1 MHTAWRWLHVV
12 FIKIIGGLAIA
23 VPGMLHGLHSLWLRF
38 GRLPWKDL
46 FQPAI
51 DLAREGF
58 EVTKDIVRAIN
69 MRRELILSGNYPGLQ
84 WVAKVIIIS
93 ITMLITTC
101 TPKTGQLLTCKQ
113 VAAACNKLFHPFE
126 WQTILVWA
134 NQPLHL
140 MQPYMHTIINV
151 FWSN

>member
-23 VPGMLHGLHSLWLRF
+23 VPGMLRGLHSLWLRF

-51 DLAREGF
+51 GLAREGF

-84 WVAKVIIIS
+84 WVAKTFS
-93 ITMLITTC
+93 I
-101 TPKTGQLLTCKQ
+101 K
-113 VAAACNKLFHPFE
+113 
-126 WQTILVWA
+126 
-134 NQPLHL
+134 
-140 MQPYMHTIINV
+140 
-151 FWSN
+151 